1 MSCGGRKFQCGQ
13 QDEGLC
19 QKMCMVCMCGVC
31 GEIAGGDGDGAMC
44 TELLGVMLLS
54 QCAARVVES

>member
-1 MSCGGRKFQCGQ
+1 MNCGGRRFQCGQ

-31 GEIAGGDGDGAMC
+31 GEIAGGDGDGGMC
-44 TELLGVMLLS
+44 IELLCRVQRGVR
-54 QCAARVVES
+54 QEHG